1 MGTFLGAR
9 SVVAGAD
16 ILNNPAHD
24 VGHSMIKRFLTLVVV
39 AALLIA
45 AILFDQYRDI
55 THKVSGF
62 IEADEIRVGSRV
74 GGRVT
79 AVHVQEGQ
87 RVKKDQVLVELEP
100 FDLLARFAQAEANLA
115 AEQAAFERL
124 QHGYRTEEIAQTKAH
139 YNQLAAEQAE
149 LKQGPRDQ
157 EIEVARAQLAVAKA
171 QKVLAGQN
179 HTRVVGL
186 VEKRAAAAEE
196 LDRAGEQ
203 LEAATAMVA
212 LREQELDL
220 RLVGTRQE
228 DLDRIA
234 AQVEEALNAWDLTK
248 NGYRPED
255 IAAAKAARDATQ
267 SALDA
272 LRVQLEE
279 LKIKSPL
286 DGVVEAMELQPG
298 DLVGPST
305 PVLSLLDDQ
314 HLWVR
319 AYVPQNRVGIQVG
332 QELDVVVD
340 SVPDQTFQGTVIFVS
355 RMAEFT
361 PSNVQ
366 TPEERSKLVFRI
378 KVAVSDPQQRL
389 LPGLAADVWLPRT
402 EARHD

>member
-1 MGTFLGAR
+1 M
-9 SVVAGAD
+9 
-16 ILNNPAHD
+16 
-24 VGHSMIKRFLTLVVV
+24 
-39 AALLIA
+39 
-45 AILFDQYRDI
+45 
-55 THKVSGF
+55 
-62 IEADEIRVGSRV
+62 

-87 RVKKDQVLVELEP
+87 RVQKDQVLVELEP
-100 FDLLARFAQAEANLA
+100 FDLLERLQQAEANLA
-115 AEQAAFERL
+115 AQQADFDRL
-124 QHGYRTEEIAQTKAH
+124 QNGYRDRG
-139 YNQLAAEQAE
+139 NRPG
-149 LKQGPRDQ
+149 QGPLRS
-157 EIEVARAQLAVAKA
+157 AGGRAGQAPRGSAGPGNRSGSRQLAVAKA
-171 QKVLAGQN
+171 QLVLARQN
-179 HTRVVGL
+179 HARAVGL

-203 LEAATAMVA
+203 LEAATATVA

-220 RLVGTRQE
+220 QLVGTRQE

-234 AQVEEALNAWDLTK
+234 AQVEEALKAWNLTK

-255 IAAAKAARDATQ
+255 IAAAKAARDAAQ
-267 SALDA
+267 FALDA

-319 AYVPQNRVGIQVG
+319 AYVPQNRVGIHVG
-332 QELDVVVD
+332 QELQVVVD
-340 SVPDQTFQGTVIFVS
+340 SLPDETFQGTVIFVS
-355 RMAEFT
+355 RLAEFT

-378 KVAVSDPQQRL
+378 KVAVSDPQRRL
-389 LPGLAADVWLPRT
+389 LPGMSADVWLPRT
-402 EARHD
+402 EARDD

>member
-1 MGTFLGAR
+1 
-9 SVVAGAD
+9 
-16 ILNNPAHD
+16 
-24 VGHSMIKRFLTLVVV
+24 MIKRFLILAVV
-39 AALLIA
+39 ACLLLT
-45 AILFDQYRDI
+45 AILYDQYRSV

-62 IEADEIRVGSRV
+62 IEADDIRVGSRV

-87 RVKKDQVLVELEP
+87 RVEKDQVLVELEP
-100 FDLLARFAQAEANLA
+100 FDLLARVAQAEANLA
-115 AEQAAFERL
+115 AQQADLERL
-124 QHGYRTEEIAQTKAH
+124 QHGYRTEEIAQAKAH
-139 YNQLAAEQAE
+139 YEQLVAEQAK

-157 EIEVARAQLAVAKA
+157 EIEVARSQLAVAKA

-179 HTRVVGL
+179 HKRVAGL

-203 LEAATAMVA
+203 LEAATATVA

-220 RLVGTRQE
+220 QLVGTRQE
-228 DLDRIA
+228 DLDCIA
-234 AQVEEALNAWDLTK
+234 AQVEEARTAWELVK
-248 NGYRPED
+248 NGYRPEN
-255 IAAAKAARDATQ
+255 IAAAKAARDASQ

-279 LKIKSPL
+279 LKIRSPL
-286 DGVVEAMELQPG
+286 SGVVEAMELQPG
-298 DLVGPST
+298 DLVGPSA

-319 AYVPQNRVGIQVG
+319 AYVPQNRIGIQVG

-340 SVPDQTFQGTVIFVS
+340 SIPDQTLQGTVMFVS

-378 KVAVSDPQQRL
+378 KVAVTDPQRRL
-389 LPGLAADVWLPRT
+389 LPGLSADVWLPRT
-402 EARHD
+402 EAPHD

>member
-1 MGTFLGAR
+1 
-9 SVVAGAD
+9 
-16 ILNNPAHD
+16 
-24 VGHSMIKRFLTLVVV
+24 MIKRFLILAVIASLLV
-39 AALLIA
+39 A
-45 AILFDQYRDI
+45 AILYDQYRSV

-74 GGRVT
+74 GGRVA
-79 AVHVQEGQ
+79 AVAVQEGQ
-87 RVKKDQVLVELEP
+87 RVRKDQVMVELEP
-100 FDLLARFAQAEANLA
+100 FDLRERLLQAEANLA
-115 AEQAAFERL
+115 AQQADLERL
-124 QHGYRTEEIAQTKAH
+124 QYGYRTEEIAQAKAR
-139 YNQLAAEQAE
+139 YDQLAAEQAK
-149 LKQGPRDQ
+149 LKRGPRAQ

-171 QKVLAGQN
+171 QLVLAGQN
-179 HTRVVGL
+179 HARVVGL

-203 LEAATAMVA
+203 LEAATATVA

-220 RLVGTRQE
+220 QLVGTRQE

-234 AQVEEALNAWDLTK
+234 AQVEEALKAWELTK
-248 NGYRPED
+248 NGYRPEE
-255 IAAAKAARDATQ
+255 IAAAQAARDAAQ
-267 SALDA
+267 HAVDA

-286 DGVVEAMELQPG
+286 DGVIEAMELQPG
-298 DLVGPST
+298 DLVGSSA

-332 QELDVVVD
+332 QQLTVVVD
-340 SVPDQTFQGTVIFVS
+340 CFPEETFVGTVIFVS

-378 KVAVSDPQQRL
+378 KVAVSDSRQRL
-389 LPGLAADVWLPRT
+389 LPGMSTDVWLPPQGVT
-402 EARHD
+402 P